1 MNVPIKLA
9 SASTTHLLHRTGQLA
24 DEHFARS
31 IGNLGIT
38 ARQLVVLSVVDGLE
52 DPSQTLLCE
61 ISGIDRS
68 TLADIVRRL
77 VQRGLLSR
85 RRTRRDAR
93 MYAVRI
99 TDEGKKMLEQATP
112 IAEKVDAALL
122 VELTPSERE
131 NFNALLQK
139 ILSRSAGSGVEQARV
154 A

>member
-1 MNVPIKLA
+1 MNVPIKLV
-9 SASTTHLLHRTGQLA
+9 SSSTTHLLHRTGQLA
-24 DEHFARS
+24 EDLFSRLV
-31 IGNLGIT
+31 GNLGIT
-38 ARQLVVLSVVDGLE
+38 ARQFVVLSVVDGLE

-61 ISGIDRS
+61 VSGIDRS
-68 TLADIVRRL
+68 TLADIVARL

-85 RRTRRDAR
+85 QRTRRDAR

-122 VELTPSERE
+122 AELTPSERE

-139 ILSRSAGSGVEQARV
+139 ILSRSGGSGVEPAEV